1 MSNGLELRASGETS
15 ANATSS
21 RSHALLSI
29 ILKDRNNE
37 NNIYSKLAFIDLAGS
52 ERGSDVIDN
61 SKEIKKDGAS
71 INLSLLALKECIRA
85 IDDERNH
92 KPFRGSKMTLIL
104 REYFVGKNCFTL
116 MIAQIS
122 PKRENTEDTLNT
134 LKQAQQVKSFTS
146 KAKNNKQDMKNKIN
160 NNKIYNSSSKSPRQ
174 IIMKSPSRIPNDE
187 IPNITNNNSYF
198 NNRYINNQKD
208 NIDRPISANIIN
220 NNIKFNDLNRS
231 NTTNLYKEQ
240 CNTSNKINNNKLLKS
255 NMFVNGHYLV
265 NNDYNNNINQL

>member
-29 ILKDRNNE
+29 ILKDSNKNFE

-104 REYFVGKNCFTL
+104 RE
-116 MIAQIS
+116 
-122 PKRENTEDTLNT
+122 
-134 LKQAQQVKSFTS
+134 
-146 KAKNNKQDMKNKIN
+146 
-160 NNKIYNSSSKSPRQ
+160 
-174 IIMKSPSRIPNDE
+174 
-187 IPNITNNNSYF
+187 
-198 NNRYINNQKD
+198 
-208 NIDRPISANIIN
+208 
-220 NNIKFNDLNRS
+220 
-231 NTTNLYKEQ
+231 
-240 CNTSNKINNNKLLKS
+240 
-255 NMFVNGHYLV
+255 
-265 NNDYNNNINQL
+265 